1 MTSRAESLVEAV
13 DRLVTLPAVY
23 FEIKRVI
30 DSPDSDIID
39 AAKAISTDAALT
51 SRLLRI
57 VNSPVYAQGRPVE
70 TVTRAVS
77 LMGMNQVHDLCLAA
91 SLATAFAGIKPES
104 MDVARFWRNSQLCAS
119 TARKLA
125 ETCCIMERE
134 RLFVIGLLADI
145 GHMVFYLQVPDLM
158 ARVML
163 EQEQT
168 GAPIHEIERRLIGCD
183 YAEAGGA
190 LLRRWGL
197 PEALCQVVEQHV
209 DPQPETPYAL
219 KSALLHL
226 IIGALEAHRSGRAIL
241 DLTLPEAWHLAE
253 MSPESVMH
261 AMTTCAAELRD
272 TPSAFES

>member
-30 DSPDSDIID
+30 DAPDSDIID

-51 SRLLRI
+51 TRLLRI
-57 VNSPVYAQGRPVE
+57 VNSPVYAQGRQVE

-77 LMGMNQVHDLCLAA
+77 LLGMNQVHDLCLAA
-91 SLATAFAGIKPES
+91 SLATAFAGIRPES
-104 MDVARFWRNSQLCAS
+104 MDVARFWRNSLLCAN

-145 GHMVFYLQVPDLM
+145 GHMAFYLQIPEQMSKVL
-158 ARVML
+158 L
-163 EQEQT
+163 ELEK
-168 GAPIHEIERRLIGCD
+168 GDDPIHVIERRLIGCD
-183 YAEAGGA
+183 YAETGGA

-197 PEALCQVVEQHV
+197 PEGIYQAVEQHLEPRP
-209 DPQPETPYAL
+209 DQPHAL

-226 IIGALEAHRSGRAIL
+226 VVGALEARRSGRNML
-241 DLTLPEAWHLAE
+241 ELTLPDAWHTAG

-261 AMTTCAAELRD
+261 ALTACAAD
-272 TPSAFES
+272 QHDAPSAFDP